1 MSIRSVFIILL
12 LSKSLVRESNA
23 VLNHKRP
30 SELGVKNDFFES
42 ADGDYIDKF
51 VNKNSNDNTESAVGS
66 LEKAFSK
73 GTKTINETASSVF
86 EAFSNGLGLLINGS
100 EMVGEKGDALITKG
114 ISSTGRLVDRTKQ
127 VTRGVTE
134 LLEDTSPEFDSR
146 VSSKEN
152 LDKFNHYMSDY
163 LKKNE
168 NKVEERIGR
177 ENLMRDKYYNLYTQR
192 CLKGDCLTLDNLKV
206 ADLGNKIKLY
216 LPSLKQVDLALHLFK
231 ESVNNEFSFVTTL
244 LRRTNYNSTE
254 FFILVLARHNLKK
267 REFLNTNDEGVN
279 TFYYKATLLYKKF
292 TAESRIKNQLDSKK
306 TLTTV
311 LGFFVK
317 SDLVKVAQMSSFAGD
332 IKLDP
337 DELNQL
343 TNNFKEY
350 LINDSEEFKYLSDSY
365 ANLCKECLQGTYEE
379 NMFNTEM
386 MDYLVEGKYDAN
398 GICNEQGEECLAM
411 LDRYVERCK
420 TGDCYTLDPVN
431 LLENVRLRVLMPNIP
446 QAKLALRIF
455 KLSKAHRGGNFFTRF
470 IKNVL
475 RIQTQ
480 KTLRSFIIMLAR
492 HNVKMSYY
500 NNEAEKVINRFLYQS
515 TLFFVRFLT
524 VSKLITFYSLGK
536 FTLWLFS
543 FGRYKYLKELAKD
556 ITFGN
561 KIVLT
566 HDLSNVMVKYSDYLV
581 KFNESKLHKIA
592 KYFASM
598 CREVVM
604 KHVNVDKISA
614 DMFDTMEE
622 IKPEEICGKN
632 EKLDCP
638 PLVKLFLDRC
648 KNGDCYTLDTKDFFT
663 LNRMTKL
670 TLPVLHQVDAAIHI
684 FNNSSS
690 NKGRFLRLAKSLST
704 GGDVDPFIQ
713 FYRNLVNHNA
723 KLITYKSFDNEVLN
737 RYLFNSAVYYK
748 FISDKHLL
756 DSVDSE
762 FLREFNHTS
771 EKVEGFMNRTLRA
784 LVGAERVRFSD
795 IELDEVFRIYHKYF
809 YNTQVVKNQ
818 NGLELFIQSC
828 QKVIRLF
835 KSMQNDDKKFNQY
848 IKSLEE

>member
-1 MSIRSVFIILL
+1 MSIQSVLIILL
-12 LSKSLVRESNA
+12 LSKTLVKQSNA
-23 VLNHKRP
+23 VINQKRP
-30 SELGVKNDFFES
+30 SELGAKNEFFENTE
-42 ADGDYIDKF
+42 GDNTDSF
-51 VNKNSNDNTESAVGS
+51 VNKNSNNSVQSEIGN
-66 LEKAFSK
+66 LERAFSK

-86 EAFSNGLGLLINGS
+86 EAFSNGLGLLVSGS
-100 EMVGEKGDALITKG
+100 GVFGDKADQLITEG
-114 ISSTGRLVDRTKQ
+114 IGTTGRIIDRTKD

-134 LLEDTSPEFDSR
+134 LLEDTSVEFDSR
-146 VSSKEN
+146 VGSKEN
-152 LDKFNHYMSDY
+152 LEKFNHYMSHY
-163 LKKNE
+163 LTQNK
-168 NKVEERIGR
+168 NKVDDKLGK
-177 ENLMRDKYYNLYTQR
+177 ENLMGEKYYNLYCQR
-192 CLKGDCLTLDNLKV
+192 CLQGDCLTFDNFKV
-206 ADLGNKIKLY
+206 ADMGNNIKLF
-216 LPSLKQVDLALHLFK
+216 LPSLVQVSVALYLFR
-231 ESVNNEFSFVTTL
+231 ESVNNEYNFITTL

-267 REFLNTNDEGVN
+267 REFLNSNDEGVN

-292 TAESRIKNQLDSKK
+292 TSESKIKNQLDSKK

-317 SDLVKVAQMSSFAGD
+317 SDLIKVAQMSTFGSD
-332 IKLDP
+332 IKLDG

-343 TNNFKEY
+343 TVNFKNY
-350 LINDSEEFKYLSDSY
+350 LMNDSEEFNYLSDSY
-365 ANLCKECLQGTYEE
+365 ANLCRDCLQGSYEE

-386 MDYLVEGKYDAN
+386 MDYLIEGKYDADD
-398 GICNEQGEECLAM
+398 ICDGQEEECLVM
-411 LDRYVERCK
+411 LDKYVERCK
-420 TGDCYTLDPVN
+420 GGDCYTLDSVN
-431 LLENVRLRVLMPNIP
+431 LMENIRLRVLMPNIP

-455 KLSKAHRGGNFFTRF
+455 RRSKAHRAGNFLVGFMKRLFRMETHR
-470 IKNVL
+470 
-475 RIQTQ
+475 
-480 KTLRSFIIMLAR
+480 TLRTFILMLAK

-524 VSKLITFYSLGK
+524 VSKLVTFYSLGK

-566 HDLSNVMVKYSDYLV
+566 HDLSTVMVKYSDYLV
-581 KFNESKLHKIA
+581 KFNQKKLHTIA
-592 KYFASM
+592 RYFASM

-622 IKPEEICGKN
+622 IKPTDICGKS

-638 PLVKLFLDRC
+638 TLVQIFLDRC
-648 KNGDCYTLDTKDFFT
+648 KNGDCYTLDSKNYFT

-670 TLPVLHQVDAAIHI
+670 TLPILHQVDAAIYV

-690 NKGRFLRLAKSLST
+690 NKGRFTRLVKSIGSVA
-704 GGDVDPFIQ
+704 DIDPFIQ
-713 FYRNLVNHNA
+713 FYRNLVNHNS
-723 KLITYKSFDNEVLN
+723 KLITYKSLDNEVLN

-771 EKVEGFMNRTLRA
+771 EKVEMFMNRTLRS
-784 LVGAERVRFSD
+784 LVGAERIRLKGID
-795 IELDEVFRIYHKYF
+795 LDEVFKIYRKYF
-809 YNTQVVKNQ
+809 YTTQVVTNQ
-818 NGLELFIQSC
+818 QGLELFIQSC
-828 QKVIRLF
+828 HKVIQLF
-835 KSMQNDDKKFNQY
+835 KSMQNDDSKFEQY
-848 IKSLEE
+848 VKSLRE